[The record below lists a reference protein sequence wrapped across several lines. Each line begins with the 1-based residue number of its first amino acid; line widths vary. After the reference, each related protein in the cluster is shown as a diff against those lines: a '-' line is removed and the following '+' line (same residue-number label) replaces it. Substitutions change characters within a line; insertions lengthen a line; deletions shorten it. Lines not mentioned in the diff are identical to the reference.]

1 MKKQRLAL
9 LALLASTLLAGCA
22 IETAPPPQGRSG
34 DQLNFSGRTWTVK
47 GGTELFGPGPN
58 YFSKDLRSA
67 YLDDRGYLHL
77 NIRKFND
84 NRWYC
89 SEVISNDVVGYGR
102 YVWVV
107 ESDMVNI
114 PDNTVLG
121 LFTWDN
127 NTLVNEANSE
137 VDIEFSRWGVA
148 GDPKTLHMSVQPV
161 WFGPFKAERTR
172 GYQMPA
178 AAATTH
184 TTHEF
189 IWTDS
194 LISWKS
200 WLGDKSND
208 PPFATW
214 EFDLNNPARV
224 KEEGGITSR
233 PIIIPAPGPT
243 TNARINLWLVTNQ
256 ATGPSTANDYE
267 IVIRSFLYEPF

>member
-1 MKKQRLAL
+1 MKTFRHLAAASL
-9 LALLASTLLAGCA
+9 LFILMACELATLPA
-22 IETAPPPQGRSG
+22 PQGRSG
-34 DQLNFSGRTWTVK
+34 DQLNFSGRIWTVK
-47 GGTELFGPGPN
+47 GGEQLFGPGPN
-58 YFSKDLRSA
+58 YFSKDLYAA
-67 YLDDRGYLHL
+67 YTDSNGYLHL
-77 NIRKFND
+77 NIRKLADGN
-84 NRWYC
+84 WHC
-89 SEVISNDVVGYGR
+89 SEIISNDVVGYGR
-102 YVWVV
+102 YTWVV

-127 NTLVNEANSE
+127 NTLMTQANSE

-161 WFGPFKAERTR
+161 WFGAFKPERTR

-178 AAATTH
+178 AAANSH

-194 LISWKS
+194 LITWKS
-200 WLGDKSND
+200 WLGDKSNE
-208 PPFATW
+208 PPMASW

-224 KEEGGITSR
+224 KEEGGMISA

-243 TNARINLWLVTNQ
+243 TNARINLWLVNNQ
-256 ATGPSTANDYE
+256 ATGPSTGRNYE
-267 IVIRSFLYEPF
+267 IVIRSFQYDPL